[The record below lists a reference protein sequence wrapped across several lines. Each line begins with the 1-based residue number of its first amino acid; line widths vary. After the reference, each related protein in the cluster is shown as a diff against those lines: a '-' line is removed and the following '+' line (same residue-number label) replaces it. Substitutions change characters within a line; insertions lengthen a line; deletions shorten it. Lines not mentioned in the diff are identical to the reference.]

1 MFTTTGSRGL
11 YKAPLS
17 KGLLLVLS
25 GLTVML
31 TLLPQYQELFVYNLQ
46 AVAQQHQVWSLLC
59 GRLVFLDVKDAFCSS
74 LLIYNFRIFERRF
87 GTRKFAS
94 FLVGTWC
101 LSALID
107 FLLAQAF
114 QFLFDYEV
122 EELPA
127 GLLAPVFSLFVPFYR
142 LIPKVPVTQVLG
154 QIHITNKSLVYIV
167 GLQVSP
173 CSTSVGMLIY
183 FAFFVTHFQTSLIR
197 IVSDFRSPSVVQ
209 LLTSSPFMWLL
220 ALSGL
225 ISGAL
230 YHSNVLWLQKLLF
243 VPSWVSFIGRYILEP
258 IFSSSQP
265 SSETPLGMGATLD
278 IQRQQRMDILDQQLL
293 LAQYNES
300 TTINRPQPQSGLFQ
314 WTRFFPSL
322 RQRGPNRPP
331 VEARPQAET
340 QPSTESPLLVNS
352 PVVEAQVALLVEMG
366 FSRTDAL
373 EALRA
378 SNNDINMATNFLL
391 QH

>member
-17 KGLLLVLS
+17 KGLLLVLN

-46 AVAQQHQVWSLLC
+46 AVTLHHQVWRLLC
-59 GRLVFLDVKDAFCSS
+59 GRLVCLDVKDSFCSS

-87 GTRKFAS
+87 GSRKFAS
-94 FLVGTWC
+94 FLLGTWC
-101 LSALID
+101 LSALMD

-114 QFLFDYEV
+114 QNLFDYEV
-122 EELPA
+122 EELPS
-127 GLLAPVFSLFVPFYR
+127 GLLAPVFSLFVPFY
-142 LIPKVPVTQVLG
+142 LSIPRMPVTQVLG
-154 QIHITNKSLVYIV
+154 HIHITNKSLVYVV
-167 GLQVSP
+167 GL
-173 CSTSVGMLIY
+173 
-183 FAFFVTHFQTSLIR
+183 
-197 IVSDFRSPSVVQ
+197 Q

-225 ISGAL
+225 ISGGL
-230 YHSNVLWLQKLLF
+230 YHSDFLRLQKILF
-243 VPSWVSFIGRYILEP
+243 VPSWVSRAGRFILEP
-258 IFSSSQP
+258 LFSSSQP
-265 SSETPLGMGATLD
+265 TNETPLGMGATLD
-278 IQRQQRMDILDQQLL
+278 IQRQQRMDILDQQFL
-293 LAQYNES
+293 LAQYNEARR
-300 TTINRPQPQSGLFQ
+300 NARRNARHQPQSGLLQ
-314 WTRFFPSL
+314 WTRLFPSL
-322 RQRGPNRPP
+322 RHRGQNRPP
-331 VEARPQAET
+331 MQPHPQAHTHQST
-340 QPSTESPLLVNS
+340 QQPLLDNS
-352 PVVEAQVALLVEMG
+352 PVAEEQVARLVEMG

>member
-17 KGLLLVLS
+17 KSLLLVLN
-25 GLTVML
+25 GLTLML
-31 TLLPQYQELFVYNLQ
+31 ILLPQYQEFFIYNLQ
-46 AVAQQHQVWSLLC
+46 ALTQQKQVWRLLC
-59 GRLVFLDVKDAFCSS
+59 GRLVCLDVKDSFCSS

-94 FLVGTWC
+94 FLLGSWC
-101 LSALID
+101 LSALTD
-107 FLLAQAF
+107 FLLVQAF
-114 QFLFDYEV
+114 QHLFDYEV

-127 GLLAPVFSLFVPFYR
+127 GLLAPVFSLFVPFY
-142 LIPKVPVTQVLG
+142 LSIPRMPVTQILG
-154 QIHITNKSLVYIV
+154 HIHITNKSLVYIV
-167 GLQVSP
+167 GL
-173 CSTSVGMLIY
+173 
-183 FAFFVTHFQTSLIR
+183 
-197 IVSDFRSPSVVQ
+197 Q

-225 ISGAL
+225 VSGGL
-230 YHSNVLWLQKLLF
+230 YLSNILWLQKILF
-243 VPSWVSFIGRYILEP
+243 VPAWLSRIARYILEP

-265 SSETPLGMGATLD
+265 NNETPVGMGATLD
-278 IQRQQRMDILDQQLL
+278 IQRQQRMDLLDQQLL
-293 LAQYNES
+293 LAQYNEARR
-300 TTINRPQPQSGLFQ
+300 NARPQPQAGLLQ
-314 WTRFFPSL
+314 WTRLFPSL
-322 RQRGPNRPP
+322 RHRGQNGPP
-331 VEARPQAET
+331 MQPQPQAQT
-340 QPSTESPLLVNS
+340 QQSAPPPSLNNS
-352 PVVEAQVALLVEMG
+352 PVAEEQVARLVEMG

>member
-17 KGLLLVLS
+17 KGLLLVLN
-25 GLTVML
+25 GLAVML
-31 TLLPQYQELFVYNLQ
+31 TLLPQYQDLFVYNIQ
-46 AVAQQHQVWSLLC
+46 AVTQQHQVWRLLC
-59 GRLVFLDVKDAFCSS
+59 GRLVCLDVKDSFCGG

-107 FLLAQAF
+107 VLLAQAF
-114 QFLFDYEV
+114 QLLFDYEV

-127 GLLAPVFSLFVPFYR
+127 GLLAPVFSLFVPFY
-142 LIPKVPVTQVLG
+142 LSIPRMPVTQVLG
-154 QIHITNKSLVYIV
+154 HIHITNKSLVYIV
-167 GLQVSP
+167 GLQ
-173 CSTSVGMLIY
+173 M
-183 FAFFVTHFQTSLIR
+183 
-197 IVSDFRSPSVVQ
+197 
-209 LLTSSPFMWLL
+209 LTSSPFMWLL

-225 ISGAL
+225 ISGVL
-230 YHSNVLWLQKLLF
+230 YHSNVLRLQKLIF
-243 VPSWVSFIGRYILEP
+243 VPTWLSRIGRYILEP
-258 IFSSSQP
+258 VFSSSQP

-278 IQRQQRMDILDQQLL
+278 IQRQQRMDLLDQQLL
-293 LAQYNES
+293 LAQFNEARRN
-300 TTINRPQPQSGLFQ
+300 TRQQPQVDRYTLRPVIAVVQPAKCLHMCKVLDYASMCICVQAGLLQ
-314 WTRFFPSL
+314 WTRLFPSL
-322 RQRGPNRPP
+322 RHRGQNRTQIPP
-331 VEARPQAET
+331 HLHAQTNQST
-340 QPSTESPLLVNS
+340 QEPLLDNS
-352 PVVEAQVALLVEMG
+352 PVAEEQVALLVEMG

>member
-11 YKAPLS
+11 YKAPLC
-17 KGLLLVLS
+17 KGLLLVLN

-31 TLLPQYQELFVYNLQ
+31 TLLPQYQHMFDYNLR
-46 AVAQQHQVWSLLC
+46 AISQQHQLWRLLC
-59 GRLVFLDVKDAFCSS
+59 GRILCLDIKDAFCSS

-87 GTRKFAS
+87 GTSKFAS
-94 FLVGTWC
+94 FLLGTWF
-101 LSALID
+101 LSALMD

-127 GLLAPVFSLFVPFYR
+127 GMLAPVFSLFVPFYNA
-142 LIPKVPVTQVLG
+142 IPRMPVTQIFG

-167 GLQVSP
+167 GL
-173 CSTSVGMLIY
+173 
-183 FAFFVTHFQTSLIR
+183 
-197 IVSDFRSPSVVQ
+197 Q

-230 YHSNVLWLQKLLF
+230 YYCNFLKMQKLVF
-243 VPSWVSFIGRYILEP
+243 VPTWVSHLGRCTLEP

-265 SSETPLGMGATLD
+265 ENETPIGMGATLD
-278 IQRQQRMDILDQQLL
+278 IQRQQRMDMLDQQLL
-293 LAQYNES
+293 FAQYNEARRN
-300 TTINRPQPQSGLFQ
+300 TRLQPQAGLLQ
-314 WTRFFPSL
+314 WTRLFPSL
-322 RQRGPNRPP
+322 RHRGQNHPT
-331 VEARPQAET
+331 AQPQPQGQAHAST
-340 QPSTESPLLVNS
+340 QPPLLDNS
-352 PVVEAQVALLVEMG
+352 PASEEQVARLVEMG
-366 FSRTDAL
+366 FSRIDAL

-378 SNNDINMATNFLL
+378 TNNDINMATNFLL

>member
-11 YKAPLS
+11 YKAPLC
-17 KGLLLVLS
+17 KGLLLVLN

-31 TLLPQYQELFVYNLQ
+31 TLLPQYQHMFDYNLQ
-46 AVAQQHQVWSLLC
+46 AISQQQQLWRLLF
-59 GRLVFLDVKDAFCSS
+59 GRIVCLDIKDSFCSS

-94 FLVGTWC
+94 FLLGTWF
-101 LSALID
+101 LSALMD
-107 FLLAQAF
+107 FLLAQVF
-114 QFLFDYEV
+114 QLLFDYEV

-127 GLLAPVFSLFVPFYR
+127 GMLAPVFSLFVPFYKA
-142 LIPKVPVTQVLG
+142 IPRMPVTQIFG

-167 GLQVSP
+167 GL
-173 CSTSVGMLIY
+173 
-183 FAFFVTHFQTSLIR
+183 
-197 IVSDFRSPSVVQ
+197 Q

-225 ISGAL
+225 ISGVF
-230 YHSNVLWLQKLLF
+230 YHCNFLKMQKLVF
-243 VPSWVSFIGRYILEP
+243 VPTWVSRLSRCTLEP

-265 SSETPLGMGATLD
+265 VSETPIGMGATLD
-278 IQRQQRMDILDQQLL
+278 IQRQQRMDMLDQQLL
-293 LAQYNES
+293 FAQYNEARR
-300 TTINRPQPQSGLFQ
+300 NARLQPQAGLLQ
-314 WTRFFPSL
+314 WTRLFPSL
-322 RQRGPNRPP
+322 RHRGQNHATAQPQPP
-331 VEARPQAET
+331 GQV
-340 QPSTESPLLVNS
+340 QPSAPPLLDNS
-352 PVVEAQVALLVEMG
+352 PASEEQVARLVEMG
-366 FSRTDAL
+366 FSRIDAL

>member
-17 KGLLLVLS
+17 KGLLLVLN
-25 GLTVML
+25 GLTVLL
-31 TLLPQYQELFVYNLQ
+31 TLLPQYQQLFTYSLQ
-46 AVAQQHQVWSLLC
+46 AGAQHQVWAWAC
-59 GRLVFLDVKDAFCSS
+59 GRLVCLDLKDSFCSS
-74 LLIYNFRIFERRF
+74 LLIYNFRILERRF

-94 FLVGTWC
+94 YLLGSWC

-107 FLLAQAF
+107 VLLAQTF

-127 GLLAPVFSLFVPFYR
+127 GLLAPVFSLFVPFYSSVPR
-142 LIPKVPVTQVLG
+142 MPVTQILG
-154 QIHITNKSLVYIV
+154 HIDITNKSLVYVV
-167 GLQVSP
+167 GL
-173 CSTSVGMLIY
+173 
-183 FAFFVTHFQTSLIR
+183 
-197 IVSDFRSPSVVQ
+197 Q
-209 LLTSSPFMWLL
+209 LLTSSPFMWLV

-230 YHSNVLWLQKLLF
+230 YRCNVLWLQKLLF
-243 VPSWVSFIGRYILEP
+243 VPVWLSRVGRFVLEP
-258 IFSSSQP
+258 LFSSSQP
-265 SSETPLGMGATLD
+265 TAETPLGMGATLD
-278 IQRQQRMDILDQQLL
+278 IQRQQRMDMLDQQLL
-293 LAQYNES
+293 LAQYNEARRNS
-300 TTINRPQPQSGLFQ
+300 TPQPQAGLFQ
-314 WTRFFPSL
+314 WTRLFSSL
-322 RQRGPNRPP
+322 RHRGQNRPP
-331 VEARPQAET
+331 AEPQAET
-340 QPSTESPLLVNS
+340 RPVPQAPLLDAS
-352 PVVEAQVALLVEMG
+352 PAAEEQVARLVEMG

>member
-17 KGLLLVLS
+17 KGLLLVLN

-46 AVAQQHQVWSLLC
+46 AVTHQHQVWRLLC
-59 GRLVFLDVKDAFCSS
+59 GRLVCLDVKDSFCSS

-94 FLVGTWC
+94 FLLGTWC
-101 LSALID
+101 LSALMD

-127 GLLAPVFSLFVPFYR
+127 GLLAPVFSLFVPFY
-142 LIPKVPVTQVLG
+142 LSIPRMPVTQVLG
-154 QIHITNKSLVYIV
+154 HIHITNKSLVYIV
-167 GLQVSP
+167 GL
-173 CSTSVGMLIY
+173 
-183 FAFFVTHFQTSLIR
+183 
-197 IVSDFRSPSVVQ
+197 Q

-225 ISGAL
+225 VSGL
-230 YHSNVLWLQKLLF
+230 YHSNVLRLQKLLF
-243 VPSWVSFIGRYILEP
+243 IPSWVSRIGRYILEP
-258 IFSSSQP
+258 LFSSSQP

-278 IQRQQRMDILDQQLL
+278 IQRQQRMDLLDQQLL
-293 LAQYNES
+293 LAQYNEARRN
-300 TTINRPQPQSGLFQ
+300 TRQQPQPGLLQ
-314 WTRFFPSL
+314 WTRLFPSL
-322 RQRGPNRPP
+322 RHRGQNRPP
-331 VEARPQAET
+331 M
-340 QPSTESPLLVNS
+340 QPLVFFVFFG
-352 PVVEAQVALLVEMG
+352 PQVARLVEMG

>member
-1 MFTTTGSRGL
+1 M
-11 YKAPLS
+11 
-17 KGLLLVLS
+17 
-25 GLTVML
+25 
-31 TLLPQYQELFVYNLQ
+31 
-46 AVAQQHQVWSLLC
+46 
-59 GRLVFLDVKDAFCSS
+59 
-74 LLIYNFRIFERRF
+74 
-87 GTRKFAS
+87 
-94 FLVGTWC
+94 
-101 LSALID
+101 D

-167 GLQVSP
+167 GLQ
-173 CSTSVGMLIY
+173 
-183 FAFFVTHFQTSLIR
+183 
-197 IVSDFRSPSVVQ
+197 

-243 VPSWVSFIGRYILEP
+243 VPSWVSFIGRFVLEP

-300 TTINRPQPQSGLFQ
+300 TRINRPQPQTGLLQ

-322 RQRGPNRPP
+322 RRRGQNRPP
-331 VEARPQAET
+331 VEPRPQAEA
-340 QPSTESPLLVNS
+340 QPSTETPLLDNS
-352 PVVEAQVALLVEMG
+352 PVVEEQVSVHLCVSVYIYFIIICPL
-366 FSRTDAL
+366 
-373 EALRA
+373 
-378 SNNDINMATNFLL
+378 
-391 QH
+391 

>member
-17 KGLLLVLS
+17 KGLLLLLS

-31 TLLPQYQELFVYNLQ
+31 TLLPQYQQLFVYNLQ

-59 GRLVFLDVKDAFCSS
+59 GRLVCLDVKDCFCSG

-94 FLVGTWC
+94 FLLGTWC
-101 LSALID
+101 LSALMD

-127 GLLAPVFSLFVPFYR
+127 GLLAPVFSLFVPFYC
-142 LIPKVPVTQVLG
+142 LIPRVPVTRVLG
-154 QIHITNKSLVYIV
+154 HIPITNKSLVYIV
-167 GLQVSP
+167 GL
-173 CSTSVGMLIY
+173 
-183 FAFFVTHFQTSLIR
+183 
-197 IVSDFRSPSVVQ
+197 Q

-225 ISGAL
+225 LSGGL

-243 VPSWVSFIGRYILEP
+243 VPAWVSFIGRYILEP

-278 IQRQQRMDILDQQLL
+278 IQRQQRMDVLDQQLL

-300 TTINRPQPQSGLFQ
+300 TSNNRPQPQSGLLQ
-314 WTRFFPSL
+314 WTRMLFPSL
-322 RQRGPNRPP
+322 RQRGQNRPP
-331 VEARPQAET
+331 VQPPPQAET
-340 QPSTESPLLVNS
+340 RPSTQSPLLDNS
-352 PVVEAQVALLVEMG
+352 AVVEEQVALLVAMG

>member
-17 KGLLLVLS
+17 KGLLLILN

-31 TLLPQYQELFVYNLQ
+31 TLFPQYQEMFVYNLQ
-46 AVAQQHQVWSLLC
+46 AVIQQHQVWRLLC
-59 GRLVFLDVKDAFCSS
+59 GRLVCLDVKDSFCSS

-94 FLVGTWC
+94 FLLGTWC
-101 LSALID
+101 LSALMD

-114 QFLFDYEV
+114 EYLFDYEV

-127 GLLAPVFSLFVPFYR
+127 GLLAPVFSLFVPFYQS
-142 LIPKVPVTQVLG
+142 IPSMPVTQIMG
-154 QIHITNKSLVYIV
+154 HINITNKSLVYIV
-167 GLQVSP
+167 GL
-173 CSTSVGMLIY
+173 
-183 FAFFVTHFQTSLIR
+183 
-197 IVSDFRSPSVVQ
+197 Q

-225 ISGAL
+225 KI
-230 YHSNVLWLQKLLF
+230 LF
-243 VPSWVSFIGRYILEP
+243 VPAWVSCIGRYVLEP
-258 IFSSSQP
+258 LFSSSQP
-265 SSETPLGMGATLD
+265 NNETPVGMGATLD
-278 IQRQQRMDILDQQLL
+278 IQRQQRMDLLDQQML
-293 LAQYNES
+293 LAQYNEARRN
-300 TTINRPQPQSGLFQ
+300 TRPQPQAGLLQ
-314 WTRFFPSL
+314 WTRLFPSL
-322 RQRGPNRPP
+322 RRRGQNRPP
-331 VEARPQAET
+331 VQPQPQAQT
-340 QPSTESPLLVNS
+340 HPSSQPPLLDNS
-352 PVVEAQVALLVEMG
+352 PVAEEQVARLVEMG
-366 FSRTDAL
+366 FSRIDAL

>member
-11 YKAPLS
+11 YKAPLC
-17 KGLLLVLS
+17 KGLLLVLN

-31 TLLPQYQELFVYNLQ
+31 TLLPQYQHMFDYNLQ
-46 AVAQQHQVWSLLC
+46 AISQQQQLWRLLC
-59 GRLVFLDVKDAFCSS
+59 GRIVCLDIKDSFCSS

-94 FLVGTWC
+94 FLLCTWF
-101 LSALID
+101 LSALMD
-107 FLLAQAF
+107 FLLAQVF

-127 GLLAPVFSLFVPFYR
+127 GMLAPVFSLFVPFYKV
-142 LIPKVPVTQVLG
+142 IPRMPVTQIFG

-167 GLQVSP
+167 GL
-173 CSTSVGMLIY
+173 
-183 FAFFVTHFQTSLIR
+183 
-197 IVSDFRSPSVVQ
+197 Q

-225 ISGAL
+225 ISGVL
-230 YHSNVLWLQKLLF
+230 YHCNFLKMQKLVF
-243 VPSWVSFIGRYILEP
+243 VPTWVSRLSRCTLEP

-265 SSETPLGMGATLD
+265 VSETPIGMGATLD
-278 IQRQQRMDILDQQLL
+278 IQRQQRMDMLDQQLL
-293 LAQYNES
+293 FAQYNEARR
-300 TTINRPQPQSGLFQ
+300 NARLQPQAGLLQ
-314 WTRFFPSL
+314 WTRLFPSL
-322 RQRGPNRPP
+322 RHRGQSHATAQPQPP
-331 VEARPQAET
+331 GQVH
-340 QPSTESPLLVNS
+340 PSAPPLLDNS
-352 PVVEAQVALLVEMG
+352 PASEEQVARLVEMG
-366 FSRTDAL
+366 FSRIDAL

>member
-17 KGLLLVLS
+17 KGLLLVLN

-31 TLLPQYQELFVYNLQ
+31 LLLPQYQELLVYNLQ
-46 AVAQQHQVWSLLC
+46 AVTQQHQVWSLLF
-59 GRLVFLDVKDAFCSS
+59 GRLVCLDVKDSFCSS

-94 FLVGTWC
+94 FLLGTWC
-101 LSALID
+101 ISALMD

-142 LIPKVPVTQVLG
+142 LIPRVPVTQVLG
-154 QIHITNKSLVYIV
+154 HIHITNKSLVYIV
-167 GLQVSP
+167 GL
-173 CSTSVGMLIY
+173 
-183 FAFFVTHFQTSLIR
+183 
-197 IVSDFRSPSVVQ
+197 Q

-243 VPSWVSFIGRYILEP
+243 VPAWVSFIGRYILEP

-265 SSETPLGMGATLD
+265 SSETPVGMGATLD
-278 IQRQQRMDILDQQLL
+278 IQRQQRMDVLDQQLL

-300 TTINRPQPQSGLFQ
+300 RRNNRPQPQSGLLQ

-322 RQRGPNRPP
+322 RQRGQNRPP
-331 VEARPQAET
+331 VQPRPEAQTPPPT
-340 QPSTESPLLVNS
+340 QSPLLENS
-352 PVVEAQVALLVEMG
+352 PVVEEQVALLVEMG

>member
-31 TLLPQYQELFVYNLQ
+31 ALLPQYQELFVYDLQ
-46 AVAQQHQVWSLLC
+46 AVTQHHQVWSLFF
-59 GRLVFLDVKDAFCSS
+59 GRLVCLDVKDSFCSG

-94 FLVGTWC
+94 FLLATWC
-101 LSALID
+101 LSALTD
-107 FLLAQAF
+107 LLLAQAF
-114 QFLFDYEV
+114 HFLFDYEV

-127 GLLAPVFSLFVPFYR
+127 GLLAPVFSLFVPFYW
-142 LIPKVPVTQVLG
+142 LIPRVPVTQVLG

-167 GLQVSP
+167 GLQ
-173 CSTSVGMLIY
+173 
-183 FAFFVTHFQTSLIR
+183 
-197 IVSDFRSPSVVQ
+197 

-225 ISGAL
+225 IAGAL
-230 YHSNVLWLQKLLF
+230 YHSNVLWMQKLLF
-243 VPSWVSFIGRYILEP
+243 VPACVSFIGRYILEP

-265 SSETPLGMGATLD
+265 SSETPLGMGATLE
-278 IQRQQRMDILDQQLL
+278 IQRQQRMDVLDQQLL

-300 TTINRPQPQSGLFQ
+300 TRNNRPQPPSGLFG
-314 WTRFFPSL
+314 WTRLFSTL

-331 VEARPQAET
+331 VRPPPQAQT
-340 QPSTESPLLVNS
+340 QPSTQSPPSDPS
-352 PVVEAQVALLVEMG
+352 PVVEEQVALLVEMG
-366 FSRTDAL
+366 FSRSDAL
-373 EALRA
+373 EALTA

-391 QH
+391 QR

>member
-59 GRLVFLDVKDAFCSS
+59 GRLICLDVKDAFCSS

-94 FLVGTWC
+94 FLLGTWC
-101 LSALID
+101 LSALMD

-142 LIPKVPVTQVLG
+142 LIPSVPVTQVMG
-154 QIHITNKSLVYIV
+154 QINITNKSLVYVV
-167 GLQVSP
+167 GL
-173 CSTSVGMLIY
+173 
-183 FAFFVTHFQTSLIR
+183 
-197 IVSDFRSPSVVQ
+197 Q

-225 ISGAL
+225 ISGGL

-243 VPSWVSFIGRYILEP
+243 VPAWVSFIGRYILEP
-258 IFSSSQP
+258 IFKSSQP

-300 TTINRPQPQSGLFQ
+300 TRINRQQPQSGLLQ
-314 WTRFFPSL
+314 WARFFPSL

-331 VEARPQAET
+331 VQPRPQAAT
-340 QPSTESPLLVNS
+340 QPSTDSPLLDNS
-352 PVVEAQVALLVEMG
+352 PVVEEQVALLVEMG

>member
-31 TLLPQYQELFVYNLQ
+31 TLLPQYQELFIYNLQ
-46 AVAQQHQVWSLLC
+46 AITQQHQVWRWVC
-59 GRLVFLDVKDAFCSS
+59 GRLICLDLKDTFCSS

-94 FLVGTWC
+94 FLLGTWF
-101 LSALID
+101 LSALMD
-107 FLLAQAF
+107 FLLAQAVH
-114 QFLFDYEV
+114 FLFDYEL

-127 GLLAPVFSLFVPFYR
+127 GLLSPVFSLFVPFY
-142 LIPKVPVTQVLG
+142 LSIPRMPVTQILG
-154 QIHITNKSLVYIV
+154 HIPITNKSLVYIV
-167 GLQVSP
+167 GLQ
-173 CSTSVGMLIY
+173 
-183 FAFFVTHFQTSLIR
+183 
-197 IVSDFRSPSVVQ
+197 
-209 LLTSSPFMWLL
+209 LLTSSTFMWLI

-230 YHSNVLWLQKLLF
+230 YHSNVLRLQRLLF
-243 VPSWVSFIGRYILEP
+243 MPAWLSRIGRYILEP
-258 IFSSSQP
+258 LFSGPQP
-265 SSETPLGMGATLD
+265 SAETPLGMGATLD
-278 IQRQQRMDILDQQLL
+278 IQRQQRMEVLDQQLL
-293 LAQYNES
+293 LAQYNEARR
-300 TTINRPQPQSGLFQ
+300 NARHQPQAGLLD
-314 WTRFFPSL
+314 WARLFPSL
-322 RQRGPNRPP
+322 RHRGQNRPAAQP
-331 VEARPQAET
+331 RPQAQT
-340 QPSTESPLLVNS
+340 DPSPQPQPPLLDNS
-352 PVVEAQVALLVEMG
+352 PVAEEQVARLVEMG
-366 FSRTDAL
+366 FSRIDAL